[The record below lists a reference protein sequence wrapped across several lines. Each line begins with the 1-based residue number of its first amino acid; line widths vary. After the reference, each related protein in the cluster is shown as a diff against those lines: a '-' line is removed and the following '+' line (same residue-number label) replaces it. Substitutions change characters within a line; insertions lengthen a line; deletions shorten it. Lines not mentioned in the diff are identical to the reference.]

1 MVSNAGQ
8 GIEIGPVSLPML
20 RILLAVGFLRVL
32 IRGETIAGGINRMD
46 WLMVVF
52 AGWLLFASFFHN
64 GVDSGFIFS
73 AGIVFNV
80 GLVYYL
86 TRVFCRTTDE
96 LAGLIKVIAILLVPV
111 ALEMVQEIITGRNL
125 FSALFGGVGE
135 DVVFRNERFRARGPF
150 RQAILAGTVLSAQD
164 LRASAEAG
172 AVFAVS
178 PGATPKLLEAGRGGP
193 IPLLPGVATASE
205 LMAGLELGYSR
216 FKFFP
221 AEAAGGAAVLRGL
234 AGPFPQARFCPT
246 GGVSLDNA
254 RDYLSLPNGA
264 CVGGSWLAPEKLM
277 AAGDWAGIEALVR
290 TAVERLRV
298 QVSD

>member
-1 MVSNAGQ
+1 MR
-8 GIEIGPVSLPML
+8 IEEVMSCSPVIAVVTIHDAAHAQP
-20 RILLAVGFLRVL
+20 LARALV
-32 IRGETIAGGINRMD
+32 AGGIPAIEITLRTPAAMAAIEAAAGVEGA
-46 WLMVVF
+46 VV
-52 AGWLLFASFFHN
+52 
-64 GVDSGFIFS
+64 
-73 AGIVFNV
+73 
-80 GLVYYL
+80 
-86 TRVFCRTTDE
+86 
-96 LAGLIKVIAILLVPV
+96 
-111 ALEMVQEIITGRNL
+111 
-125 FSALFGGVGE
+125 GG
-135 DVVFRNERFRARGPF
+135 
-150 RQAILAGTVLSAQD
+150 GTVLSAQD

-221 AEAAGGAAVLRGL
+221 AEAAGGAAVLKGL

-254 RDYLSLPNGA
+254 RDYLALPNVV

-277 AAGDWAGIEALVR
+277 AAGDWAGVEALAR
-290 TAVERLRV
+290 TAVERLRA
-298 QVSD
+298 